1 MVVKFFEQY
10 GLKRIFE
17 MDAVNLDDAYIK
29 ATKLFNKSLGM
40 IMDEKFYKYLI
51 LENQNK

>member
-1 MVVKFFEQY
+1 MVVKFFEQH

-17 MDAVNLDDAYIK
+17 TDAENLDDAYIK
-29 ATKLFNKSLGM
+29 ATKLFNVNLGKVV
-40 IMDEKFYKYLI
+40 DWYFYQYQI